1 MDLILV
7 LALGI
12 IAGLAVGLALGW
24 LLRARSA
31 TAVIAEDL
39 APRLAAADATVIAK
53 DAQILS
59 LEQRNRELGEETRR
73 RVDEEAERA
82 REEHRVLEALAPV
95 KETLRSMQ
103 TKVSELEQQRSLQ
116 YGALEQ
122 QLKESRQFGEELR
135 ATTQS
140 LASALS
146 SNSVRGTWG
155 EAQLRRLV
163 EVAGLTA
170 HVDFDTQQTMTTDT
184 GTIRPD
190 MVINL
195 PGGKTIVIDA
205 KVPFNAYLEASQ
217 IPVTATGEQ
226 AARRETLL
234 KAHVKAVRAHVDAL
248 SGKNYWTGF
257 DFSPEFV
264 LAFIPSESLLASA
277 LEADPTLL
285 DYAFSKR
292 VALASPVNLWAVLK
306 TVAYTWQQQVV
317 TDEAKK
323 LFDLGNELYSRLST
337 MTKHS
342 EDLRKAIE
350 NTVKH
355 YNGFIGALETRVL
368 STARKFPGIDP
379 TKIIADSAEIHEAP
393 RPITAGEL
401 VDPDSGDLPLLP
413 ASTPILTR
421 PDEADVVSTESAAS

>member
-1 MDLILV
+1 MDSALFLLLGLI
-7 LALGI
+7 AGI
-12 IAGLAVGLALGW
+12 IAGISIGWALRSRKGLPTDAGDLAV
-24 LLRARSA
+24 RAA
-31 TAVIAEDL
+31 TAEARISGKDEQISSLERMIAEL
-39 APRLAAADATVIAK
+39 
-53 DAQILS
+53 
-59 LEQRNRELGEETRR
+59 RETNDR
-73 RVDEEAERA
+73 RVAEDVERA
-82 REEHRVLEALAPV
+82 KEEHKVLEALAPV
-95 KETLRSMQ
+95 KETLQAMQ
-103 TKVSELEQQRSLQ
+103 TKVNDLENQRQEQ
-116 YGALEQ
+116 YGQIAQ
-122 QLKESRQFGEELR
+122 QLTESRQFGEELR

-170 HVDFDTQQTMTTDT
+170 HVDYDTQTTMKTDG

-205 KVPFNAYLEASQ
+205 KVPFNSYLEASQ
-217 IPVTATGEQ
+217 IPITATGEE
-226 AARRETLL
+226 AARRKSLMDQ
-234 KAHVKAVRAHVDAL
+234 HVKAVRSHVDAL
-248 SGKNYWTGF
+248 SSKSYWSGF

-285 DYAFSKR
+285 DYAFGKR

-306 TVAYTWQQQVV
+306 TVSYTWQQQVV

-323 LFDLGNELYSRLST
+323 LFDLGNEIYSRLST
-337 MTKHS
+337 MTKHT

-355 YNGFIGALETRVL
+355 YNGFISSLETRVL

-379 TKIIADSAEIHEAP
+379 TKILSEGIEVHDAPKPLTAD
-393 RPITAGEL
+393 EL
-401 VDPDSGDLPLLP
+401 INPEEKGLP
-413 ASTPILTR
+413 S
-421 PDEADVVSTESAAS
+421 

>member
-1 MDLILV
+1 MDLVLV

-12 IAGLAVGLALGW
+12 LAGLAVGCALGW
-24 LLRARSA
+24 LLKARAA
-31 TAVIAEDL
+31 AAIVLEDL
-39 APRLAAADATVIAK
+39 SPRLAAADATIIAK
-53 DAQILS
+53 DSQILS
-59 LEQRNRELGEETRR
+59 LEQRNRELGEESRR
-73 RVDEEAERA
+73 RADEETERA
-82 REEHRVLEALAPV
+82 RDEHKVLEALAPV

-184 GTIRPD
+184 GVIRPD
-190 MVINL
+190 MIINL

-205 KVPFNAYLEASQ
+205 KVPFNSYLEASQ
-217 IPVTATGEQ
+217 IPLTATGEQ

-368 STARKFPGIDP
+368 TTARKFPGIDP
-379 TKIIADSAEIHEAP
+379 TKIIAESTEIHEAP
-393 RPITAGEL
+393 RPITAAEL
-401 VDPDSGDLPLLP
+401 VDMERE
-413 ASTPILTR
+413 TPR
-421 PDEADVVSTESAAS
+421 EGA

>member
-1 MDLILV
+1 MDSVLFLV
-7 LALGI
+7 IGLVSGAV
-12 IAGLAVGLALGW
+12 AGVAIGW
-24 LLRARSA
+24 VLRARKSLPSDA
-31 TAVIAEDL
+31 GDL
-39 APRLAAADATVIAK
+39 AIRVAAAEATVVGK
-53 DAQILS
+53 EEQIKTLERMLS
-59 LEQRNRELGEETRR
+59 ELREVSERKSE
-73 RVDEEAERA
+73 DEAVRA
-82 REEHRVLEALAPV
+82 REEHKVLEALAPV
-95 KETLRSMQ
+95 KETLQAMQ
-103 TKVSELEQQRSLQ
+103 TKVNDLENQRQEQ
-116 YGALEQ
+116 YGQIAQ
-122 QLKESRQFGEELR
+122 QLTESRQFGEELR

-170 HVDFDTQQTMTTDT
+170 HVDFDTQTTMKTDS

-205 KVPFNAYLEASQ
+205 KVPFNSYLEASQ
-217 IPVTATGEQ
+217 IPITATGEE
-226 AARRETLL
+226 AARRKSLMDQ
-234 KAHVKAVRAHVDAL
+234 HVKAVRSHVDSL
-248 SGKNYWTGF
+248 SSKNYWSGF

-285 DYAFSKR
+285 DYAFGKR

-306 TVAYTWQQQVV
+306 TVSYTWQQQVV

-323 LFDLGNELYSRLST
+323 LFDLGIELYSRLST
-337 MTKHS
+337 MTKHT

-355 YNGFIGALETRVL
+355 YNGFISSLETRVL

-379 TKIIADSAEIHEAP
+379 TKILPEGEEIHDAP
-393 RPITAGEL
+393 KPLTADEL
-401 VDPDSGDLPLLP
+401 INPEDKSI
-413 ASTPILTR
+413 S
-421 PDEADVVSTESAAS
+421 S

>member
-1 MDLILV
+1 MDSALFLLLGLI
-7 LALGI
+7 AGI
-12 IAGLAVGLALGW
+12 IAGISIGWALRSRKGLPTDAGDLAV
-24 LLRARSA
+24 RAA
-31 TAVIAEDL
+31 TAEARISGKDEQISSLERMIAEL
-39 APRLAAADATVIAK
+39 
-53 DAQILS
+53 
-59 LEQRNRELGEETRR
+59 RETNDR
-73 RVDEEAERA
+73 RVAEDVERA
-82 REEHRVLEALAPV
+82 KEEHKVLEALAPV
-95 KETLRSMQ
+95 KETLQAMQ
-103 TKVSELEQQRSLQ
+103 TKVNDLENQRQEQ
-116 YGALEQ
+116 YGQIAQ
-122 QLKESRQFGEELR
+122 QLTESRQFGEELR

-170 HVDFDTQQTMTTDT
+170 HVDFDTQTTMKTDS

-205 KVPFNAYLEASQ
+205 KVPFNSYLEASQ
-217 IPVTATGEQ
+217 IPITATGEE
-226 AARRETLL
+226 AARRKSLMDQ
-234 KAHVKAVRAHVDAL
+234 HVKAVRSHVDAL
-248 SGKNYWTGF
+248 SSKSYWSGF

-285 DYAFSKR
+285 DYAFGKR

-306 TVAYTWQQQVV
+306 TVSYTWQQQVV

-323 LFDLGNELYSRLST
+323 LFDLGNEIYSRLST
-337 MTKHS
+337 MTKHT

-355 YNGFIGALETRVL
+355 YNGFISSLETRVL

-379 TKIIADSAEIHEAP
+379 TKILSEGIEVHDAPKPLTAD
-393 RPITAGEL
+393 EL
-401 VDPDSGDLPLLP
+401 INPEEKGLP
-413 ASTPILTR
+413 S
-421 PDEADVVSTESAAS
+421 

>member
-7 LALGI
+7 LALGLV
-12 IAGLAVGLALGW
+12 AGLAVGFALGW
-24 LLRARSA
+24 LLKARASA
-31 TAVIAEDL
+31 GIVFEDL
-39 APRLAAADATVIAK
+39 APRLAAAEATVVAK
-53 DAQILS
+53 DAQIFS
-59 LEQRNRELGEETRR
+59 LEQRNRELGDESRRRTDEET
-73 RVDEEAERA
+73 ERA
-82 REEHRVLEALAPV
+82 REEHKVLEALAPV
-95 KETLRSMQ
+95 KETLRTMQ

-184 GTIRPD
+184 GVIRPD
-190 MVINL
+190 MIINL

-205 KVPFNAYLEASQ
+205 KVPFNSYLEASQ
-217 IPVTATGEQ
+217 IPLTATGEQ

-234 KAHVKAVRAHVDAL
+234 KAHVKAVRSHVDAL

-323 LFDLGNELYSRLST
+323 LFDLGNEL
-337 MTKHS
+337 
-342 EDLRKAIE
+342 
-350 NTVKH
+350 
-355 YNGFIGALETRVL
+355 
-368 STARKFPGIDP
+368 
-379 TKIIADSAEIHEAP
+379 
-393 RPITAGEL
+393 
-401 VDPDSGDLPLLP
+401 
-413 ASTPILTR
+413 
-421 PDEADVVSTESAAS
+421 

>member
-1 MDLILV
+1 MDSVLFLV
-7 LALGI
+7 LGLIAGI
-12 IAGLAVGLALGW
+12 IAGISIGWALRSRKGLPTDAGDLAV
-24 LLRARSA
+24 R
-31 TAVIAEDL
+31 
-39 APRLAAADATVIAK
+39 AAAAEARIEGKDEQIA
-53 DAQILS
+53 S
-59 LEQRNRELGEETRR
+59 LENLIADLLNANDR
-73 RVDEEAERA
+73 RVQEDTERA
-82 REEHRVLEALAPV
+82 QEEHKVLEALAPV
-95 KETLRSMQ
+95 KETLQAMQ
-103 TKVSELEQQRSLQ
+103 AKVNDLENQRQEQ
-116 YGALEQ
+116 YGQISA
-122 QLKESRQFGEELR
+122 QLTQTRQFGEELR

-170 HVDFDTQQTMTTDT
+170 HVDFDTQTTMKTDG

-205 KVPFNAYLEASQ
+205 KVPFNSYLEASQ
-217 IPVTATGEQ
+217 IPITATGEE
-226 AARRETLL
+226 AARRKSLMDQ
-234 KAHVKAVRAHVDAL
+234 HVKAVRSHVDAL
-248 SGKNYWTGF
+248 SSKSYWNGF

-285 DYAFSKR
+285 DYAFGKR

-306 TVAYTWQQQVV
+306 TVSYTWQQQVV

-323 LFDLGNELYSRLST
+323 LFDLGNEIYSRLST
-337 MTKHS
+337 MTKHT

-355 YNGFIGALETRVL
+355 YNGFISSLETRVL

-379 TKIIADSAEIHEAP
+379 TKILSEGLEVHDAP
-393 RPITAGEL
+393 KPLTAGEL
-401 VDPDSGDLPLLP
+401 VDPDENGLP
-413 ASTPILTR
+413 S
-421 PDEADVVSTESAAS
+421 

>member
-1 MDLILV
+1 MDSALFLLLGLI
-7 LALGI
+7 AGI
-12 IAGLAVGLALGW
+12 IAGISIGWALRSRKGLPTDAGDLAV
-24 LLRARSA
+24 RAA
-31 TAVIAEDL
+31 TAEARISGKDEQISSLERMIAEL
-39 APRLAAADATVIAK
+39 
-53 DAQILS
+53 
-59 LEQRNRELGEETRR
+59 RETNDR
-73 RVDEEAERA
+73 RVAEDVERA
-82 REEHRVLEALAPV
+82 KEEHKVLEALAPV
-95 KETLRSMQ
+95 KETLQAMQ
-103 TKVSELEQQRSLQ
+103 TKVNDLENQRQEQ
-116 YGALEQ
+116 YGQIAQ
-122 QLKESRQFGEELR
+122 QLTESRQFGEELR

-170 HVDFDTQQTMTTDT
+170 HVDFDTQTTMKTDS

-205 KVPFNAYLEASQ
+205 KVPFNSYLEASQ
-217 IPVTATGEQ
+217 IPVTATGEE
-226 AARRETLL
+226 AARRKSLMDQ
-234 KAHVKAVRAHVDAL
+234 HVKAVRSHVDAL
-248 SGKNYWTGF
+248 SSKSYWSGF

-285 DYAFSKR
+285 DYAFGKR

-306 TVAYTWQQQVV
+306 TVSYTWQQQVV

-323 LFDLGNELYSRLST
+323 LFDLGNEIYSRLST
-337 MTKHS
+337 MTKHT

-355 YNGFIGALETRVL
+355 YNGFISSLETRVL

-379 TKIIADSAEIHEAP
+379 TKILSEGIEVHDAPKPLTAD
-393 RPITAGEL
+393 EL
-401 VDPDSGDLPLLP
+401 INPEEKGLP
-413 ASTPILTR
+413 S
-421 PDEADVVSTESAAS
+421 

>member
-1 MDLILV
+1 MDSTLFLILG
-7 LALGI
+7 LISGI
-12 IAGLAVGLALGW
+12 IAGIAIGWALKSRKSIPSDAGDLAVK
-24 LLRARSA
+24 
-31 TAVIAEDL
+31 IAGAE
-39 APRLAAADATVIAK
+39 ARLAGK
-53 DAQILS
+53 DEQIETLERMLSELREASERKHAEESARAQ
-59 LEQRNRELGEETRR
+59 
-73 RVDEEAERA
+73 
-82 REEHRVLEALAPV
+82 EEHKVLEALAPV
-95 KETLRSMQ
+95 KETLAAMQ
-103 TKVSELEQQRSLQ
+103 TKVNDLENQRQEQ
-116 YGALEQ
+116 YGQIAQ
-122 QLKESRQFGEELR
+122 QLTQTRQFGEELR

-170 HVDFDTQQTMTTDT
+170 HVDFDTQTTMSTDG

-205 KVPFNAYLEASQ
+205 KVPFNSYLEASQ
-217 IPVTATGEQ
+217 IPLTATGEE

-234 KAHVKAVRAHVDAL
+234 KAHVKAVRSHVDAL
-248 SGKNYWTGF
+248 SSKSYWSGF

-285 DYAFSKR
+285 DYAFGKR

-306 TVAYTWQQQVV
+306 TVSYTWQQQVV

-323 LFDLGNELYSRLST
+323 LFDLGSELYSRLGA
-337 MTKHS
+337 MTKHTD
-342 EDLRKAIE
+342 DLRKAIE

-355 YNGFIGALETRVL
+355 YNGFISSLESRVL
-368 STARKFPGIDP
+368 VTARKFPGIDP
-379 TKIIADSAEIHEAP
+379 TKILPESIEVHEAP
-393 RPITAGEL
+393 KPITSDEL
-401 VDPDSGDLPLLP
+401 INPDDTVKGIS
-413 ASTPILTR
+413 S
-421 PDEADVVSTESAAS
+421 

>member
-1 MDLILV
+1 

-12 IAGLAVGLALGW
+12 LAGLAVGCALGW
-24 LLRARSA
+24 LLKARAA
-31 TAVIAEDL
+31 AAIVLEDL
-39 APRLAAADATVIAK
+39 SPRLAAADATIIAK
-53 DAQILS
+53 DSQILS
-59 LEQRNRELGEETRR
+59 LEQRNRELGEESRR
-73 RVDEEAERA
+73 RADEETERA
-82 REEHRVLEALAPV
+82 RDEHKVLEALAPV

-184 GTIRPD
+184 GVIRPD
-190 MVINL
+190 MIINL

-205 KVPFNAYLEASQ
+205 KVPFNSYLEASQ
-217 IPVTATGEQ
+217 IPLTATGEQ

-368 STARKFPGIDP
+368 TTARKFPGIDP
-379 TKIIADSAEIHEAP
+379 TKIIAESTEIHEAP
-393 RPITAGEL
+393 RPITAAEL
-401 VDPDSGDLPLLP
+401 VDMERE
-413 ASTPILTR
+413 TPR
-421 PDEADVVSTESAAS
+421 EGA

>member
-1 MDLILV
+1 MDLVLV

-12 IAGLAVGLALGW
+12 LAGLAVGFALGW
-24 LLRARSA
+24 LLKARAA
-31 TAVIAEDL
+31 AAIVLEDL
-39 APRLAAADATVIAK
+39 SPRLAAADATIIAK
-53 DAQILS
+53 DSQILS
-59 LEQRNRELGEETRR
+59 LEQRNRELGDESRR
-73 RVDEEAERA
+73 RADEEAERA
-82 REEHRVLEALAPV
+82 RDEHKVLEALAPV

-184 GTIRPD
+184 GVIRPD
-190 MVINL
+190 MIINL

-205 KVPFNAYLEASQ
+205 KVPFNSYLEASQ
-217 IPVTATGEQ
+217 IPLTATGEQ

-379 TKIIADSAEIHEAP
+379 TKIIAESAEIHEAP
-393 RPITAGEL
+393 RPITAAEL
-401 VDPDSGDLPLLP
+401 VDM
-413 ASTPILTR
+413 ARETPR
-421 PDEADVVSTESAAS
+421 EGA

>member
-12 IAGLAVGLALGW
+12 VAGLAVGFALGW
-24 LLRARSA
+24 LIKARAG
-31 TAVIAEDL
+31 TPVVAEDL
-39 APRLAAADATVIAK
+39 APRLAAADATVLAK
-53 DAQILS
+53 DSQIFS
-59 LEQRNRELGEETRR
+59 LEQRNRELGDESRR
-73 RVDEEAERA
+73 RADEEAERA
-82 REEHRVLEALAPV
+82 REEHKVLEALAPV
-95 KETLRSMQ
+95 KETLRTMQ

-184 GTIRPD
+184 GVIRPD
-190 MVINL
+190 MIINL

-205 KVPFNAYLEASQ
+205 KVPFNSYLEASQ
-217 IPVTATGEQ
+217 IPLTATGEQ

-323 LFDLGNELYSRLST
+323 LFDLGNELYARLIT
-337 MTKHS
+337 MTTHTES
-342 EDLRKAIE
+342 LRKAIE

-355 YNGFIGALETRVL
+355 YNGFVGALETRVL
-368 STARKFPGIDP
+368 STARKFPGIDA
-379 TKIIADSAEIHEAP
+379 TKIIAESAEIHEAP
-393 RPITAGEL
+393 RPLTAGEL
-401 VDPDSGDLPLLP
+401 VDPE
-413 ASTPILTR
+413 LT
-421 PDEADVVSTESAAS
+421 TEQRRSENQLGQIGA

>member
-1 MDLILV
+1 MDLVLV

-12 IAGLAVGLALGW
+12 VAGLAIGCALGW
-24 LLRARSA
+24 LLKARAG
-31 TAVIAEDL
+31 AVIVLEDL
-39 APRLAAADATVIAK
+39 APRLAAAEATVIAK
-53 DAQILS
+53 DAHILS
-59 LEQRNRELGEETRR
+59 LEQRNRELGDEGRR
-73 RVDEEAERA
+73 RADDDAERA

-95 KETLRSMQ
+95 KETLRTMQ
-103 TKVSELEQQRSLQ
+103 SKVSELEQQRSLQ
-116 YGALEQ
+116 YGAIEQ

-135 ATTQS
+135 ATTES

-184 GTIRPD
+184 GVIRPD
-190 MVINL
+190 MIINL

-205 KVPFNAYLEASQ
+205 KVPFNSYLEASQ
-217 IPVTATGEQ
+217 IPFTATGEQ

-234 KAHVKAVRAHVDAL
+234 KAHVKAVRSHVDAL

-323 LFDLGNELYSRLST
+323 LFDLGNELYARLAT

-368 STARKFPGIDP
+368 TTARKFPGIDP
-379 TKIIADSAEIHEAP
+379 TKIIAESAEIHEAP
-393 RPITAGEL
+393 RPITASEL
-401 VDPDSGDLPLLP
+401 VDPNEG
-413 ASTPILTR
+413 A
-421 PDEADVVSTESAAS
+421 

>member
-1 MDLILV
+1 MDLVLV

-12 IAGLAVGLALGW
+12 LAGLAVGCALGW
-24 LLRARSA
+24 LLKARAA
-31 TAVIAEDL
+31 AAIVLEDL
-39 APRLAAADATVIAK
+39 SPRLAAADATIIAK
-53 DAQILS
+53 DSQILS
-59 LEQRNRELGEETRR
+59 LEQRNRELGEESRR
-73 RVDEEAERA
+73 RADEETERA
-82 REEHRVLEALAPV
+82 RDEHKVLEALAPV

-184 GTIRPD
+184 GVIRPD
-190 MVINL
+190 MIINL

-205 KVPFNAYLEASQ
+205 KVPFNSYLEASQ
-217 IPVTATGEQ
+217 IPLTATGEQ

-368 STARKFPGIDP
+368 TTARKFPGIDP
-379 TKIIADSAEIHEAP
+379 TKIIAESTEIHEVP
-393 RPITAGEL
+393 RPITAAEL
-401 VDPDSGDLPLLP
+401 VDMERE
-413 ASTPILTR
+413 TPR
-421 PDEADVVSTESAAS
+421 EGA

>member
-1 MDLILV
+1 MDSALFLLLGLI
-7 LALGI
+7 AGI
-12 IAGLAVGLALGW
+12 IAGISIGWALRSRKGLPTDAGDLAV
-24 LLRARSA
+24 RAA
-31 TAVIAEDL
+31 TAEARISGKDEQISSLERMIAEL
-39 APRLAAADATVIAK
+39 
-53 DAQILS
+53 
-59 LEQRNRELGEETRR
+59 RETNDR
-73 RVDEEAERA
+73 RVAEDVERA
-82 REEHRVLEALAPV
+82 KEEHKVLEALAPV
-95 KETLRSMQ
+95 KETLQAMQ
-103 TKVSELEQQRSLQ
+103 TKVNDLENQRQEQ
-116 YGALEQ
+116 YGQIAQ
-122 QLKESRQFGEELR
+122 QLTESRQFGEELR

-170 HVDFDTQQTMTTDT
+170 HVDFDTQTTMKTDS

-205 KVPFNAYLEASQ
+205 KVPFNSYLEASQ
-217 IPVTATGEQ
+217 IPITATGEE
-226 AARRETLL
+226 AARRKSLMDQ
-234 KAHVKAVRAHVDAL
+234 HVKAVRSHVDAL
-248 SGKNYWTGF
+248 SSKSYWSGF

-285 DYAFSKR
+285 DYAFGKR

-306 TVAYTWQQQVV
+306 TVSYTWQQQVV

-323 LFDLGNELYSRLST
+323 LFDLGNEIYSRLST
-337 MTKHS
+337 MTKHT

-355 YNGFIGALETRVL
+355 YNGFISSLETRVL

-379 TKIIADSAEIHEAP
+379 TKILSEGIEVHDAPKPLTAD
-393 RPITAGEL
+393 EL
-401 VDPDSGDLPLLP
+401 INPEDKG
-413 ASTPILTR
+413 LT
-421 PDEADVVSTESAAS
+421 S

>member
-12 IAGLAVGLALGW
+12 VAGLAVGFALGW
-24 LLRARSA
+24 LIKARAG
-31 TAVIAEDL
+31 TPVVAEDL
-39 APRLAAADATVIAK
+39 APRLAAADATVLAK
-53 DAQILS
+53 DSQIFS
-59 LEQRNRELGEETRR
+59 LEQRNRELGDESRR
-73 RVDEEAERA
+73 RADEEAERA
-82 REEHRVLEALAPV
+82 REEHKVLEALAPV
-95 KETLRSMQ
+95 KETLRTMQ

-184 GTIRPD
+184 GVIRPD
-190 MVINL
+190 MIINL

-205 KVPFNAYLEASQ
+205 KVPFNSYLEASQ
-217 IPVTATGEQ
+217 IPLTATGEQ

-323 LFDLGNELYSRLST
+323 LFDLGNELYARLIT
-337 MTKHS
+337 MTTHTES
-342 EDLRKAIE
+342 LRKAIE

-355 YNGFIGALETRVL
+355 YNGFVGALETRVL
-368 STARKFPGIDP
+368 STARKFPGIDA
-379 TKIIADSAEIHEAP
+379 TKIIAESAEIHEAP
-393 RPITAGEL
+393 RPLTAGEL
-401 VDPDSGDLPLLP
+401 VDPE
-413 ASTPILTR
+413 LT
-421 PDEADVVSTESAAS
+421 TEQRRSENQLD

>member
-1 MDLILV
+1 M

-24 LLRARSA
+24 LLKARVGPGIVS
-31 TAVIAEDL
+31 EDL

-53 DAQILS
+53 DAQIFS
-59 LEQRNRELGEETRR
+59 LEQRNRELGDESRR
-73 RVDEEAERA
+73 RADEEAERA
-82 REEHRVLEALAPV
+82 REEHKVLEALAPV
-95 KETLRSMQ
+95 KETLRTMQ

-184 GTIRPD
+184 GVIRPD
-190 MVINL
+190 MIINL

-205 KVPFNAYLEASQ
+205 KVPFNSYLEASQ
-217 IPVTATGEQ
+217 IPITATGEQ
-226 AARRETLL
+226 AARRDTLL

-248 SGKNYWTGF
+248 SSKNYWTGF

-323 LFDLGNELYSRLST
+323 LFDLGNELYSRLAT

-350 NTVKH
+350 STVKH
-355 YNGFIGALETRVL
+355 YNGFVGALETRVL
-368 STARKFPGIDP
+368 ATARKFPGIDP
-379 TKIIADSAEIHEAP
+379 TKIIAESAEIHEAP
-393 RPITAGEL
+393 RPITAAEL
-401 VDPDSGDLPLLP
+401 VDPELALPTREP
-413 ASTPILTR
+413 A
-421 PDEADVVSTESAAS
+421 

>member
-1 MDLILV
+1 M

-12 IAGLAVGLALGW
+12 FVGLAVGFTLGW
-24 LLRARSA
+24 LIKARAG
-31 TAVIAEDL
+31 AVTVHEDL
-39 APRLAAADATVIAK
+39 APRLAAADATVMAK
-53 DAQILS
+53 DTQIAS
-59 LEQRNRELGEETRR
+59 LEQRNRELGDESRR
-73 RVDEEAERA
+73 RSDEEAERA
-82 REEHRVLEALAPV
+82 REEHKVLEALAPV
-95 KETLRSMQ
+95 KETLRTMQ
-103 TKVSELEQQRSLQ
+103 AKVSELEQQRSLQ

-184 GTIRPD
+184 GVIRPD
-190 MVINL
+190 MIINL

-205 KVPFNAYLEASQ
+205 KVPFNSYLEASQ
-217 IPVTATGEQ
+217 IPLTATGEQ

-323 LFDLGNELYSRLST
+323 LFDLGNELYARLIT
-337 MTKHS
+337 MTTHTES
-342 EDLRKAIE
+342 LRKAIE

-355 YNGFIGALETRVL
+355 FNGFVGALETRVL
-368 STARKFPGIDP
+368 TTARKFPGIDP
-379 TKIIADSAEIHEAP
+379 TKIIAESAEIHEAP

-401 VDPDSGDLPLLP
+401 VDPERTD
-413 ASTPILTR
+413 PI
-421 PDEADVVSTESAAS
+421 EGA

>member
-1 MDLILV
+1 MDLVLV

-12 IAGLAVGLALGW
+12 LAGLAVGFALGW
-24 LLRARSA
+24 LLKARAA
-31 TAVIAEDL
+31 TAIVFEDL
-39 APRLAAADATVIAK
+39 APRLAAADATIIAK
-53 DAQILS
+53 DSQIFS
-59 LEQRNRELGEETRR
+59 LEQRNRELGEEARR
-73 RVDEEAERA
+73 RTDEETERA
-82 REEHRVLEALAPV
+82 RQEHKVLEALAPV

-184 GTIRPD
+184 GVIRPD
-190 MVINL
+190 MIINL

-205 KVPFNAYLEASQ
+205 KVPFNSYLEASQ
-217 IPVTATGEQ
+217 IPLTATGEQ
-226 AARRETLL
+226 AARREMLL
-234 KAHVKAVRAHVDAL
+234 KAHVKAVRSHVDAL

-323 LFDLGNELYSRLST
+323 LFDLGNELYSRLAT

-355 YNGFIGALETRVL
+355 YTGFIGALETRVL
-368 STARKFPGIDP
+368 TTARKFPGIDP
-379 TKIIADSAEIHEAP
+379 TKIIAESAEIHEAP

-401 VDPDSGDLPLLP
+401 VDPDEG
-413 ASTPILTR
+413 A
-421 PDEADVVSTESAAS
+421 

>member
-1 MDLILV
+1 
-7 LALGI
+7 
-12 IAGLAVGLALGW
+12 
-24 LLRARSA
+24 
-31 TAVIAEDL
+31 
-39 APRLAAADATVIAK
+39 
-53 DAQILS
+53 
-59 LEQRNRELGEETRR
+59 
-73 RVDEEAERA
+73 
-82 REEHRVLEALAPV
+82 
-95 KETLRSMQ
+95 MQ
-103 TKVSELEQQRSLQ
+103 SKVSELEQQRSLQ

-184 GTIRPD
+184 GVIRPD
-190 MVINL
+190 MIINL

-205 KVPFNAYLEASQ
+205 KVPFNSYLEASQ
-217 IPVTATGEQ
+217 IPLTATGEQ

-368 STARKFPGIDP
+368 TTARKFPGIDP
-379 TKIIADSAEIHEAP
+379 TKIIAESTEIHEAP
-393 RPITAGEL
+393 RPITAAEL
-401 VDPDSGDLPLLP
+401 VDMERE
-413 ASTPILTR
+413 TPR
-421 PDEADVVSTESAAS
+421 EGA

>member
-1 MDLILV
+1 MDSALFLLLGLI
-7 LALGI
+7 AGI
-12 IAGLAVGLALGW
+12 IAGISIGWALRSRKGLPTDAGDLAV
-24 LLRARSA
+24 RAA
-31 TAVIAEDL
+31 TAEARISGKDEQISSLERMIAEL
-39 APRLAAADATVIAK
+39 
-53 DAQILS
+53 
-59 LEQRNRELGEETRR
+59 RETNDR
-73 RVDEEAERA
+73 RVAEDVERA
-82 REEHRVLEALAPV
+82 KEEHKVLEALAPV
-95 KETLRSMQ
+95 KETLQAMQ
-103 TKVSELEQQRSLQ
+103 TKVNDLENQRQEQ
-116 YGALEQ
+116 YGQIAQ
-122 QLKESRQFGEELR
+122 QLTESRQFGEELR

-170 HVDFDTQQTMTTDT
+170 HVDFDTQTTMKTDG

-205 KVPFNAYLEASQ
+205 KVPFNSYLEASQ
-217 IPVTATGEQ
+217 IPITATGEE
-226 AARRETLL
+226 AARRKSLMDQ
-234 KAHVKAVRAHVDAL
+234 HVKAVRSHVDAL
-248 SGKNYWTGF
+248 SSKSYWSGF

-285 DYAFSKR
+285 DYAFGKR

-306 TVAYTWQQQVV
+306 TVSYTWQQQVV

-323 LFDLGNELYSRLST
+323 LFDLGNEIYSRLST
-337 MTKHS
+337 MTKHT

-355 YNGFIGALETRVL
+355 YNGFISSLETRVL

-379 TKIIADSAEIHEAP
+379 TKILSEGIEVHDAP
-393 RPITAGEL
+393 KPITADEL
-401 VDPDSGDLPLLP
+401 INPEEKGLP
-413 ASTPILTR
+413 S
-421 PDEADVVSTESAAS
+421 

>member
-1 MDLILV
+1 MDLVLV

-12 IAGLAVGLALGW
+12 VAGLALGFAFGW
-24 LLRARSA
+24 LLKTRAA
-31 TAVIAEDL
+31 TGIVLVDL

-53 DAQILS
+53 DAQIFS
-59 LEQRNRELGEETRR
+59 LEQRNRELGDESRRRTDEET
-73 RVDEEAERA
+73 ERA
-82 REEHRVLEALAPV
+82 REEHKVLEALAPV

-190 MVINL
+190 MIINL

-205 KVPFNAYLEASQ
+205 KVPFNSYLEASQ
-217 IPVTATGEQ
+217 IPLTATGEQ

-368 STARKFPGIDP
+368 TTARKFPGIDP
-379 TKIIADSAEIHEAP
+379 TKIIAESAEIHEAP

-401 VDPDSGDLPLLP
+401 IDPDLTLP
-413 ASTPILTR
+413 AGG
-421 PDEADVVSTESAAS
+421 SA

>member
-1 MDLILV
+1 MDSVLFLV
-7 LALGI
+7 LGL
-12 IAGLAVGLALGW
+12 IAGAIAGISIGWALRSRKGLPTDAGDLAV
-24 LLRARSA
+24 RAA
-31 TAVIAEDL
+31 TAEARISGKDDQISSLERMVAELRDAHDRRVAED
-39 APRLAAADATVIAK
+39 
-53 DAQILS
+53 
-59 LEQRNRELGEETRR
+59 
-73 RVDEEAERA
+73 AERA
-82 REEHRVLEALAPV
+82 KDEHKVLEALAPV
-95 KETLRSMQ
+95 KETLQAMQ
-103 TKVSELEQQRSLQ
+103 TKVNDLENQRQEQ
-116 YGALEQ
+116 YGQIAQ
-122 QLKESRQFGEELR
+122 QLTESRQFGEELR

-170 HVDFDTQQTMTTDT
+170 HVDFDTQTTMKTDG

-205 KVPFNAYLEASQ
+205 KVPFNSYLEASQ
-217 IPVTATGEQ
+217 IPITATGEE
-226 AARRETLL
+226 AARRKSLMDQ
-234 KAHVKAVRAHVDAL
+234 HVKAVRSHVDAL
-248 SGKNYWTGF
+248 SSKSYWSGF

-285 DYAFSKR
+285 DYAFGKR

-306 TVAYTWQQQVV
+306 TVSYTWQQQVV

-323 LFDLGNELYSRLST
+323 LFDLGNEIYSRLST
-337 MTKHS
+337 MTKHT

-355 YNGFIGALETRVL
+355 YNGFISSLETRVL

-379 TKIIADSAEIHEAP
+379 TKILSEGIEVHDAPKPLTAD
-393 RPITAGEL
+393 EL
-401 VDPDSGDLPLLP
+401 INPEEKGLP
-413 ASTPILTR
+413 S
-421 PDEADVVSTESAAS
+421 

>member
-12 IAGLAVGLALGW
+12 VAGLAVGFALGW
-24 LLRARSA
+24 LLKARS
-31 TAVIAEDL
+31 TSSVFVEDL
-39 APRLAAADATVIAK
+39 APRLAGADATIIAK
-53 DAQILS
+53 DGQIAS
-59 LEQRNRELGEETRR
+59 LEARNRELGEESRR
-73 RVDEEAERA
+73 RADEEAERA
-82 REEHRVLEALAPV
+82 RSEHKVLEALAPV
-95 KETLRSMQ
+95 KETLRTMQ

-122 QLKESRQFGEELR
+122 QLKESRTFGEELR
-135 ATTQS
+135 ATTES

-170 HVDFDTQQTMTTDT
+170 HVDFDTQQTMSTDT

-190 MVINL
+190 MIINL

-205 KVPFNAYLEASQ
+205 KVPFNSYLEASQ
-217 IPVTATGEQ
+217 IPFTATGEQ

-248 SGKNYWTGF
+248 SSKNYWTGF

-323 LFDLGNELYSRLST
+323 LFNLGNELYARLVS
-337 MTKHS
+337 MTKHT

-355 YNGFIGALETRVL
+355 YNGFVGALETRVL

-379 TKIIADSAEIHEAP
+379 NKIIAESAEIHEAP

-401 VDPDSGDLPLLP
+401 VDP
-413 ASTPILTR
+413 
-421 PDEADVVSTESAAS
+421 

>member
-1 MDLILV
+1 MDSALFLLLGLI
-7 LALGI
+7 AGI
-12 IAGLAVGLALGW
+12 IAGISIGWALRSRKGLPTDAGDLAV
-24 LLRARSA
+24 RAA
-31 TAVIAEDL
+31 TAEARISGKDEQISSLERMIAELRDTN
-39 APRLAAADATVIAK
+39 D
-53 DAQILS
+53 
-59 LEQRNRELGEETRR
+59 R
-73 RVDEEAERA
+73 RVAEDVERA
-82 REEHRVLEALAPV
+82 KEEHKVLEALAPV
-95 KETLRSMQ
+95 KETLQAMQ
-103 TKVSELEQQRSLQ
+103 TKVNDLENQRQEQ
-116 YGALEQ
+116 YGQIAQ
-122 QLKESRQFGEELR
+122 QLTESRQFGEELR

-170 HVDFDTQQTMTTDT
+170 HVDFDTQTTMKTDS

-205 KVPFNAYLEASQ
+205 KVPFNSYLEASQ
-217 IPVTATGEQ
+217 IPITATGEE
-226 AARRETLL
+226 AARRKSLMDQ
-234 KAHVKAVRAHVDAL
+234 HVKAVRSHVDAL
-248 SGKNYWTGF
+248 SSKSYWSGF
-257 DFSPEFV
+257 EFSPEFV

-285 DYAFSKR
+285 DYAFGKR

-306 TVAYTWQQQVV
+306 TVSYTWQQQVV

-323 LFDLGNELYSRLST
+323 LFDLGNEIYSRLST
-337 MTKHS
+337 MTKHT

-355 YNGFIGALETRVL
+355 YNGFISSLETRVL

-379 TKIIADSAEIHEAP
+379 TKILSEGIEVHDAPKPLTAD
-393 RPITAGEL
+393 EL
-401 VDPDSGDLPLLP
+401 INPEEKGLP
-413 ASTPILTR
+413 S
-421 PDEADVVSTESAAS
+421 

>member
-1 MDLILV
+1 MDLVLV

-12 IAGLAVGLALGW
+12 LAGLAVGCALGW
-24 LLRARSA
+24 LLKARAA
-31 TAVIAEDL
+31 AAIVLEDL
-39 APRLAAADATVIAK
+39 SPRLAAADATIVAK
-53 DAQILS
+53 DSQILS
-59 LEQRNRELGEETRR
+59 LEQRNRELGEESRR
-73 RVDEEAERA
+73 RADEETERA
-82 REEHRVLEALAPV
+82 RDEHKVLEALAPV

-184 GTIRPD
+184 GVIRPD
-190 MVINL
+190 MIINL

-205 KVPFNAYLEASQ
+205 KVPFNSYLEASQ
-217 IPVTATGEQ
+217 IPLTATGEQ

-368 STARKFPGIDP
+368 TTARKFPGIDP
-379 TKIIADSAEIHEAP
+379 TKIIAESTEIHEAP
-393 RPITAGEL
+393 RPITAAEL
-401 VDPDSGDLPLLP
+401 VDMERE
-413 ASTPILTR
+413 TPR
-421 PDEADVVSTESAAS
+421 EGA

>member
-1 MDLILV
+1 MDSVLFLV
-7 LALGI
+7 LGLIAGI
-12 IAGLAVGLALGW
+12 IAGISIGWALRSRKGLPTDAGDLAV
-24 LLRARSA
+24 RAA
-31 TAVIAEDL
+31 TAEARISGKDEQISSLERMIAELRD
-39 APRLAAADATVIAK
+39 
-53 DAQILS
+53 S
-59 LEQRNRELGEETRR
+59 NER
-73 RVDEEAERA
+73 RVLEDSERA
-82 REEHRVLEALAPV
+82 REEHKVLEALAPV
-95 KETLRSMQ
+95 KETLQAMQ
-103 TKVSELEQQRSLQ
+103 TKVNDLENQRQEQ
-116 YGALEQ
+116 YGQIAQ
-122 QLKESRQFGEELR
+122 QLTESRQFGEELR

-170 HVDFDTQQTMTTDT
+170 HVDFDTQTTMKTDG

-205 KVPFNAYLEASQ
+205 KVPFNSYLEASQ
-217 IPVTATGEQ
+217 IPITATGEE
-226 AARRETLL
+226 AARRKSLMDQ
-234 KAHVKAVRAHVDAL
+234 HVKAVRSHVDAL
-248 SGKNYWTGF
+248 SSKSYWSGF

-285 DYAFSKR
+285 DYAFGKR

-306 TVAYTWQQQVV
+306 TVSYTWQQQVV

-323 LFDLGNELYSRLST
+323 LFDLGNEIYSRLST
-337 MTKHS
+337 MTKHT

-355 YNGFIGALETRVL
+355 YNGFISSLETRVL

-379 TKIIADSAEIHEAP
+379 TKILSEGIEVHDAPKPLTAD
-393 RPITAGEL
+393 EL
-401 VDPDSGDLPLLP
+401 
-413 ASTPILTR
+413 IN
-421 PDEADVVSTESAAS
+421 PDEKGLPG

>member
-1 MDLILV
+1 MDLVLV

-12 IAGLAVGLALGW
+12 VAGLAVGFALGW
-24 LLRARSA
+24 LLKARAGSG
-31 TAVIAEDL
+31 ILAEDL
-39 APRLAAADATVIAK
+39 APRLAGADATIVAK
-53 DAQILS
+53 DGQIAS
-59 LEQRNRELGEETRR
+59 LEQRNRELGEESRR
-73 RVDEEAERA
+73 RADEEAERA
-82 REEHRVLEALAPV
+82 RSEHKVLEALAPV
-95 KETLRSMQ
+95 KETLRTMQ

-122 QLKESRQFGEELR
+122 QLKESRTFGEELR
-135 ATTQS
+135 ATTES

-170 HVDFDTQQTMTTDT
+170 HVDFDTQQTMSTDT

-190 MVINL
+190 MIINL

-205 KVPFNAYLEASQ
+205 KVPFNSYLEASQ
-217 IPVTATGEQ
+217 IPFTATGEQ

-248 SGKNYWTGF
+248 SSKNYWTGF

-323 LFDLGNELYSRLST
+323 LFDLGNELYARLVS
-337 MTKHS
+337 MTKHT

-355 YNGFIGALETRVL
+355 YNGFVGALESRVL
-368 STARKFPGIDP
+368 TTARKFPGIDP
-379 TKIIADSAEIHEAP
+379 NKIIAESAEIHEAP

-401 VDPDSGDLPLLP
+401 VDP
-413 ASTPILTR
+413 
-421 PDEADVVSTESAAS
+421 

>member
-1 MDLILV
+1 MDLVLFLV
-7 LALGI
+7 LGLIAGI
-12 IAGLAVGLALGW
+12 IAGISIGWAWRSRKSLPTDVGDLAV
-24 LLRARSA
+24 RAAAAEARISGKDEQISSLERM
-31 TAVIAEDL
+31 IAEL
-39 APRLAAADATVIAK
+39 RDAH
-53 DAQILS
+53 D
-59 LEQRNRELGEETRR
+59 R
-73 RVDEEAERA
+73 RVAEDIERA
-82 REEHRVLEALAPV
+82 KEEHKVLEALAPV
-95 KETLRSMQ
+95 KETLQAMQ
-103 TKVSELEQQRSLQ
+103 TKVNDLENQRQEQ
-116 YGALEQ
+116 YGQIAQ
-122 QLKESRQFGEELR
+122 QLTESRQFGEELR

-170 HVDFDTQQTMTTDT
+170 HVDFDTQTTMKTDS

-205 KVPFNAYLEASQ
+205 KVPFNSYLEASQ
-217 IPVTATGEQ
+217 IPITATGEE
-226 AARRETLL
+226 AARRKSLMDL
-234 KAHVKAVRAHVDAL
+234 HVKAVRSHVDAL
-248 SGKNYWTGF
+248 SSKSYWSGF

-285 DYAFSKR
+285 DYAFGKR

-306 TVAYTWQQQVV
+306 TVSYTWQQQVV

-323 LFDLGNELYSRLST
+323 LFDLGNEIYSRLST
-337 MTKHS
+337 MTKHT

-355 YNGFIGALETRVL
+355 YNGFISSLETRVL

-379 TKIIADSAEIHEAP
+379 TKILSEGLEVHDAPKPLTAD
-393 RPITAGEL
+393 EL
-401 VDPDSGDLPLLP
+401 INPEDKGLP
-413 ASTPILTR
+413 S
-421 PDEADVVSTESAAS
+421 

>member
-1 MDLILV
+1 MDLVLV

-12 IAGLAVGLALGW
+12 LAGLAVGCALGW
-24 LLRARSA
+24 LLKARAA
-31 TAVIAEDL
+31 AAIVLEDL
-39 APRLAAADATVIAK
+39 SPRLAAADATIIAK
-53 DAQILS
+53 DSQILS
-59 LEQRNRELGEETRR
+59 LEQRNRELGEESRR
-73 RVDEEAERA
+73 RADEETERA
-82 REEHRVLEALAPV
+82 RDEHKVLEALAPV

-103 TKVSELEQQRSLQ
+103 SKVSELEQQRSLQ

-184 GTIRPD
+184 GVIRPD
-190 MVINL
+190 MIINL

-205 KVPFNAYLEASQ
+205 KVPFNSYLEASQ
-217 IPVTATGEQ
+217 IPLTATGEQ

-368 STARKFPGIDP
+368 TTARKFPGIDP
-379 TKIIADSAEIHEAP
+379 TKIIAESTEIHEAP
-393 RPITAGEL
+393 RPITAAEL
-401 VDPDSGDLPLLP
+401 VDMERE
-413 ASTPILTR
+413 TPR
-421 PDEADVVSTESAAS
+421 EGA

>member
-7 LALGI
+7 LALGLV
-12 IAGLAVGLALGW
+12 AGLAVGFALGW
-24 LLRARSA
+24 LLKARASA
-31 TAVIAEDL
+31 GIVFEDL
-39 APRLAAADATVIAK
+39 APRLAAAEATVVAK
-53 DAQILS
+53 DAQIFS
-59 LEQRNRELGEETRR
+59 LEQRNRELGDESRR
-73 RVDEEAERA
+73 RTDEEAERA
-82 REEHRVLEALAPV
+82 RQEHKVLEALAPV

-184 GTIRPD
+184 GVIRPD
-190 MVINL
+190 MIINL

-205 KVPFNAYLEASQ
+205 KVPFNSYLEASQ
-217 IPVTATGEQ
+217 IPLTATGEQ

-323 LFDLGNELYSRLST
+323 LFDLGNELYSRLAT

-368 STARKFPGIDP
+368 TTARKFPGIDP
-379 TKIIADSAEIHEAP
+379 TKIIAASAEIHEAP
-393 RPITAGEL
+393 RPITAAEL
-401 VDPDSGDLPLLP
+401 VDPD
-413 ASTPILTR
+413 LT
-421 PDEADVVSTESAAS
+421 A